1 MVYWFIY
8 FSTKLLSFLFFPC
21 RVHGRNNVPTTGSFL
36 LASNHVSNLDPMILG
51 ITTGRRLSYM
61 AKDSLFKGK
70 LFGYV
75 LPRLG
80 AFPIKRNTADIG
92 ALKECFHRIREGKPL
107 LLFPE
112 GTRHG
117 SAQEKKALAG
127 VGFLAQKGGVPVVP
141 VFIDGSQK
149 VLPPGSKFFRRSSI
163 RVFYG
168 KPLVF
173 MEKKDYET
181 VASQV
186 MKAIR
191 ELSPAA

>member
-1 MVYWFIY
+1 
-8 FSTKLLSFLFFPC
+8 
-21 RVHGRNNVPTTGSFL
+21 

-51 ITTGRRLSYM
+51 ISTGRRLNYM

-70 LFGYV
+70 FLGFV

-80 AFPIKRNTADIG
+80 AFPIKRNSADIG
-92 ALKECFHRIREGKPL
+92 ALKECFRRIREGGPL

-117 SAQEKKALAG
+117 TAEDKKALAG
-127 VGFLAQKGGVPVVP
+127 VGFLAQKAGVPVVP
-141 VFIDGSQK
+141 VFIEGSQK
-149 VLPPGSKFFRRSSI
+149 ALPPGAKFFRRSTI

-173 MEKKDYET
+173 KDKMDNDA

-191 ELSPAA
+191 GLSPFA